1 MKTRLVGRLLSRDA
15 VVKLGLITAT
25 AVGTAIV
32 VSALGL
38 HFPLRDIVRPLLLT
52 AVLWAVARYY
62 LGRGVQKFVLCTSSL
77 AYLVMFCASF
87 VVLMYALAA
96 TRRPLIDEQLL
107 RVDHRLGFQLP
118 ELLAWMKSHPLLDRV
133 LAVAYDT
140 LLPQTILVIAVLGF
154 RADNDALRKFILRF
168 MVCALVTVILF
179 CLLPA
184 LGPFAAAGSSP
195 NATQIRT
202 LEQLQAMR
210 SGARTTVTW
219 RDAEGLI
226 TFPSFHTIWAI
237 LMALAYRRHRI
248 QFAFFGALN
257 ALVIVSTLTT
267 GWHYL
272 SDVLGGVVACFLVL
286 TSLRPLEKWVYA
298 PPTTG

>member
-1 MKTRLVGRLLSRDA
+1 M
-15 VVKLGLITAT
+15 VKLGLITAT

-38 HFPLRDIVRPLLLT
+38 HFPPRDIVRPLLLT
-52 AVLWAVARYY
+52 AVLCVVARYY
-62 LGRGVQKFVLCTSSL
+62 LGRGVQKFVLCASSL
-77 AYLVMFCASF
+77 VYLVVFCASF

-107 RVDHRLGFQLP
+107 HADHRLGFQLP
-118 ELLAWMKSHPLLDRV
+118 ELLAWMKSHPMLDRI

-154 RADNDALRKFILRF
+154 RADNDALQKFIMRF

-237 LMALAYRRHRI
+237 LMALAYRRHPI
-248 QFAFFGALN
+248 LFAFFGAVN

-267 GWHYL
+267 GWHYV
-272 SDVLGGVVACFLVL
+272 SDVLGGVVVCFLVL
-286 TSLRPLEKWVYA
+286 TSLRPLENWVYA
-298 PPTTG
+298 PPTTD